1 MKISFGSSVEQNLKK
16 VDLKHSTNH
25 DNRHKNRSS
34 PRRWINQKRKR
45 IKIVCGCSLTW
56 HQWLLGRISN
66 CRRATDLAKD
76 HPVAPALRFAGN
88 LTYNRF
94 VSQLWVQVCGCDEY
108 NYHDGQLKTFFSP
121 FTLKQTSWKR
131 ETSKKQLENVFH
143 LVQQLIRND
152 KKSSGGCA
160 NS

>member
-1 MKISFGSSVEQNLKK
+1 MRPFMQLRIYLKGIKSNHGNGNENTSTRSMQMSYAKEGQKKRKNEIPIFVKISFGSSVEQNLKK

-94 VSQLWVQVCGCDEY
+94 VSQL
-108 NYHDGQLKTFFSP
+108 
-121 FTLKQTSWKR
+121 
-131 ETSKKQLENVFH
+131 
-143 LVQQLIRND
+143 
-152 KKSSGGCA
+152 
-160 NS
+160 